1 MKKIVLTVAAVFV
14 LSFANAQD
22 KKESDEGFSKGDV
35 FMSGSFNISN
45 SKWASSGNYE
55 ESAFTFAPSLG
66 YFVSENF
73 ALGLGLN
80 LSNSSAKA
88 TSSSAESKTSTV
100 GLALMGRYYFTP
112 SSKFSSFVHGEF
124 DYLTM
129 TMDPGSLKANGYG
142 FAIAPG
148 FNYFVSK
155 NLALETSIG
164 MLSYASA
171 KADVAGAQASTN
183 FKLGLDFSK
192 INFGLSYK
200 F

>member
-1 MKKIVLTVAAVFV
+1 MKKFLLTAAAVFA
-14 LSFANAQD
+14 LSFANAQE
-22 KKESDEGFSKGDV
+22 KSNEGFSKGDV
-35 FMSGSFNISN
+35 FMSGSINLSN
-45 SKWASSGNYE
+45 SKWAASGNYQ
-55 ESAFTFAPSLG
+55 ESAFTLAPSLG

-80 LSNSSAKA
+80 VSNATAKA
-88 TSSSAESKTSTV
+88 TSSSTESKTSTV

-129 TMDPGSLKANGYG
+129 TMDPGSVKVNGMG
-142 FAIAPG
+142 FGVAPG

-155 NLALETSIG
+155 NLALETSFAI
-164 MLSYASA
+164 LSYSTA
-171 KADVAGAQASTN
+171 KADVSGAEAATN
-183 FKLGLDFSK
+183 FKLGLDLSK
-192 INFGLSYK
+192 INFGLAYK